1 MVTSN
6 NYYITDSHFIKSSLL
21 KPIIESKTQG
31 KNILWV
37 KKEKTI
43 LNFKRQ
49 KLLNFFHVCKA
60 NQCTGFYIIGTSVM

>member
-43 LNFKRQ
+43 LNFKDKNSLTFSMFVKQ
-49 KLLNFFHVCKA
+49 TNVLDSTL
-60 NQCTGFYIIGTSVM
+60 

>member
-6 NYYITDSHFIKSSLL
+6 NYYVTDSHFIKSPIL

-31 KNILWV
+31 TNILWV

-43 LNFKRQ
+43 LDFKD
-49 KLLNFFHVCKA
+49 KISLTLLRL
-60 NQCTGFYIIGTSVM
+60 